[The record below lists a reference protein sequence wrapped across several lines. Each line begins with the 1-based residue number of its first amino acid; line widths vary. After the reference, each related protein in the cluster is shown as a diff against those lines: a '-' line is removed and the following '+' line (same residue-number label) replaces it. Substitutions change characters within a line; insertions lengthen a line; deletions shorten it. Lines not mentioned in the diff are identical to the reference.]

1 MPVPA
6 ACSAAS
12 SPLLPM
18 SSCARCRRLQRKLAS
33 HSKLIERIWKIYIEL
48 IELPIQMT
56 RITRRWIQCFPKPI
70 KNRIFF
76 AWFAYLLTLCW
87 SELNVK
93 TQSAIHSSPKVQILG
108 VKWECAS
115 RICFWK
121 RVCWHLWVPC
131 FEMQMRWGSPMQAK
145 MFTSCQIMSVCSVSC
160 QSLLCCWPAYD
171 FIWKLHFFFCPDFVA
186 TNQ

>member
-1 MPVPA
+1 MN
-6 ACSAAS
+6 S
-12 SPLLPM
+12 M
-18 SSCARCRRLQRKLAS
+18 Y
-33 HSKLIERIWKIYIEL
+33 SKVRQKSNFLRMVCL
-48 IELPIQMT
+48 
-56 RITRRWIQCFPKPI
+56 FVD
-70 KNRIFF
+70 F
-76 AWFAYLLTLCW
+76 CW

-186 TNQ
+186 TNQLCKKWLWSYGFLSGQFFDEQKIKKMREGQ